1 MVVVQQTFSLMKRSR
16 SSDVNSKRP
25 PPVVDDFFHRHA
37 AALNNVGATL
47 VQRGDSVTA
56 MHVLQRS
63 VQTLMQAEAKVDL
76 KTSSKE
82 KQDEME
88 LFLESML
95 LKTQEGHD
103 TEEQSQTAQVNPQ
116 ESARATVNPNLSAKA
131 IPGIFRPATKFK
143 VARRPEDAIL
153 LSLSFSDPFFIKM
166 SGKAESCPGLKKR
179 RADVALSDDLC
190 GEVFM
195 EQTSEASLFN
205 MGLVHIQWGC
215 FDSAIQ
221 LFQLAISV
229 STPKGNTTPKL
240 LNPIV
245 LAALSNIGQIC
256 CQLGR
261 TEEAIRFYA
270 DAMARG
276 NAALALLRD
285 REEAEQQEA
294 EQQEAAGKPSSVDA
308 SLASLHRILAR
319 ILMNLG
325 CAKFT
330 ACAYGEAQRACE
342 DALRLLHDQLTD
354 LDKAAIWF
362 NLAMVQEYQQ
372 NRIQAIEYYDMFLE
386 AASTLVGP
394 DHPNVA
400 DALFREG
407 CAYYDIGQ
415 LHKALPP
422 LLKALTIRLRIN
434 GDHHCS
440 VAEVYHHIGK
450 VLQAREE
457 YEDALSSL
465 TKALNIQRELF
476 QQGNDGEIWLQLA
489 ETLLNVGRLYHAQG
503 KIFESLQ
510 TYREVVSISVGI
522 FGEHHP
528 QIARMHVIVANLELE
543 LGHVSQSLSNFT
555 EAARIELDQGRPVE
569 STSKVQNR
577 LARVALLFH
586 PAAAAA

>member
-1 MVVVQQTFSLMKRSR
+1 MKRAR
-16 SSDVNSKRP
+16 IMANTIHNNKRP
-25 PPVVDDFFHRHA
+25 SSGEPFFHRHA
-37 AALNNVGATL
+37 AALNNVGAAL

-63 VQTLMQAEAKVDL
+63 VQTMMQAETASDFEM
-76 KTSSKE
+76 SKE

-88 LFLESML
+88 SFLEDMME
-95 LKTQEGHD
+95 KTQQREPPPSVAAVH
-103 TEEQSQTAQVNPQ
+103 TSRVVHPPSQSLSISRSSPPVIC
-116 ESARATVNPNLSAKA
+116 ATKM
-131 IPGIFRPATKFK
+131 IPGLFRPATKFK
-143 VARRPEDAIL
+143 IARSPGDSVAL
-153 LSLSFSDPFFIKM
+153 TLSFADPFFIKLM
-166 SGKAESCPGLKKR
+166 GKTDTTGPSPKKR
-179 RADVALSDDLC
+179 RVVEQQHDAIC
-190 GEVFM
+190 EVSIG
-195 EQTSEASLFN
+195 QTSEATLFN

-221 LFQLAISV
+221 LFQLAVSV
-229 STPKGNTTPKL
+229 STKGDTTPKL
-240 LNPIV
+240 LNPIA

-261 TEEAIRFYA
+261 TEEAICFFS

-276 NAALALLRD
+276 NAALALLHD
-285 REEAEQQEA
+285 REENSDGASS
-294 EQQEAAGKPSSVDA
+294 AAAAAAPGDA
-308 SLASLHRILAR
+308 SLISLHRILAR
-319 ILMNLG
+319 VLMNLG

-354 LDKAAIWF
+354 LDKAAIWY
-362 NLAMVQEYQQ
+362 NLGMVQEYQQ
-372 NRIQAIEYYDMFLE
+372 NRMQAIEYYDKFLD
-386 AASTLVGP
+386 AATSLVGT
-394 DHPNVA
+394 DHPNIA
-400 DALFREG
+400 EALFREG

-422 LLKALTIRLRIN
+422 LLRALTIRLRIF
-434 GDHHCS
+434 GDHHCA
-440 VAEVYHHIGK
+440 VAEVYHQIGK

-489 ETLLNVGRLYHAQG
+489 ETLLNVGRLHHAQG

-569 STSKVQNR
+569 NTSKVQNR